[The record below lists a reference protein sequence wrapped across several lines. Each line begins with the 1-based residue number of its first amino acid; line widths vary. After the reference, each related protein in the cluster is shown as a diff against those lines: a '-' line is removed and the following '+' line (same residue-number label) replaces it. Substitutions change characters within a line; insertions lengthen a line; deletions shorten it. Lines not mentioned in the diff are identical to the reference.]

1 MMSNAIHQH
10 PVELRTNTL
19 RLIERFLRSIE
30 GHGYGGSADYDTSVR
45 FVAEVAADLEL
56 AYGLLWLGADDA
68 SENPERHKRPG
79 WDHACWNAARR
90 VLLHH
95 LDRAGQ
101 ARGIEAARQMM
112 TGDDTP

>member
-1 MMSNAIHQH
+1 MSNATHQH

-30 GHGYGGSADYDTSVR
+30 GHGYGGSADYGTSVR
-45 FVAEVAADLEL
+45 FVSEVAADLEL

-79 WDHACWNAARR
+79 WDLACWNAARR

>member
-1 MMSNAIHQH
+1 MDTGAQIN

-19 RLIERFLRSIE
+19 RFIERFMRSIE
-30 GHGYGGSADYDTSVR
+30 GQGFGGSSFYDTSAR
-45 FVAEVAADLEL
+45 FAAEVASDLEL
-56 AYGLLWLGADDA
+56 AYGLLWLGSDA
-68 SENPERHKRPG
+68 ATENPARHKRPG
-79 WDHACWNAARR
+79 WDEACWNTARR